1 MNVEQYDSFF
11 RDYYKYICHMV
22 GRAGIRTQ
30 DIQDVSSDIILKIV
44 EQDGLGKFD
53 PDKNVKIR
61 TYITSYVMI
70 LSKAQAIRN
79 AKYYDINRTTSALG
93 LVDHDFTDSYINLS
107 NAFPDSDL
115 YERLKESVD
124 GDALVFL
131 DFAAD
136 SKDYRLAR
144 KNLSDMGWEKRR
156 ITAAVKTVRKQAM
169 ALVDA

>member
-11 RDYYKYICHMV
+11 REYYPYICYIV
-22 GRAGIRTQ
+22 DRCGIHFQ
-30 DIQDVSSDIILKIV
+30 DITDVSSDIVLKII

-70 LSKAQAIRN
+70 LAKSQRRRN
-79 AKYYDINRTTSALG
+79 ILYYDRHR
-93 LVDHDFTDSYINLS
+93 LVDE
-107 NAFPDSDL
+107 FPVVASEYYNEFEDTGL
-115 YERLKESVD
+115 YEKLKESVD
-124 GDALVFL
+124 GDALTFL
-131 DFAAD
+131 EFAAA

-156 ITAAVKTVRKQAM
+156 ITAAVKTVRKNTLS
-169 ALVDA
+169 LVG